1 MLSEATSIPADALAG
16 EVAIARKNRYLV
28 GAERLQRRLEKW
40 SWVLQNRARLYSGAS
55 NALAVPVVN
64 AITPARFYS
73 DLYIGHRPAVIRGL
87 VDHWPARSKWSLDAV
102 AEALGDQP
110 VQLQWDRSRD
120 PSYESNSNRHREI
133 GRAHV

>member
-1 MLSEATSIPADALAG
+1 MRISD
-16 EVAIARKNRYLV
+16 
-28 GAERLQRRLEKW
+28 W
-40 SWVLQNRARLYSGAS
+40 SSDVCS
-55 NALAVPVVN
+55 
-64 AITPARFYS
+64 S

-120 PSYESNSNRHREI
+120 PSYESNSNRHRVKKPFSEVAA
-133 GRAHV
+133 RLRSHEPSNDFYVPANNRDRKHVGMGTKVTVGVGT

>member
-1 MLSEATSIPADALAG
+1 MCALP
-16 EVAIARKNRYLV
+16 I
-28 GAERLQRRLEKW
+28 
-40 SWVLQNRARLYSGAS
+40 SGAS

-133 GRAHV
+133 GRASCRERVCQTCRSRWSPDT